1 MKFAP
6 LLLAALLIAPVVFSE
21 VYMKPEDI
29 RFRAG
34 GVERLN
40 PYAYDPRVQTFK
52 QNVWVYLEPP
62 QPPIWATG
70 QPAIYP
76 RATLRL
82 QSIKSPYM
90 PSGSAMLQTKD
101 LRPSSFDNTWYQLW
115 LYDTE
120 SDYYLNLGLF
130 DAMEGGVGTLEFQS
144 NHYFDPYDMVVITR
158 EKRDDN
164 DPRPST
170 DIALL
175 GRIVWQEYYVPA
187 VLKQKEE
194 MGYNYERQ

>member
-1 MKFAP
+1 MKLLPF
-6 LLLAALLIAPVVFSE
+6 LLAALLIAPVVFSE

-29 RFRAG
+29 KFREG
-34 GVERLN
+34 GVQRFN
-40 PYAYDPRVQTFK
+40 PYFYDPRVQTFK
-52 QNVWVYLEPP
+52 QNVWVYLEAP

-76 RATLRL
+76 RATARL
-82 QSIKSPYM
+82 QSIKSPYQ
-90 PSGSAMLQTKD
+90 PSGSVMLQTKD

-115 LYDTE
+115 LYDVE

-130 DAMEGGVGTLEFQS
+130 DAIEGGVGTLEFTS
-144 NHYFDPYDMVVITR
+144 NHYFDPYDMVVVTR

-170 DIALL
+170 DIVLL
-175 GRIVWQEYYVPA
+175 GKIVWQSYYVPPL
-187 VLKQKEE
+187 LKEKAE
-194 MGYNYERQ
+194 MGYSYERQ